1 MITYVKGDLLEAN
14 ADVICHQ
21 VNLEG
26 VMGGGLAY
34 SIARKYPKVNKVYK
48 NYIPKQLGEVC
59 FADTKDFTIAN
70 CFSQTE
76 DYDTDYKALK
86 LCLYKVK
93 GYMISCKYSR
103 VAIPYKYGCGIANGD
118 WKKVLSVFEEVFKG
132 FNVLIYVKE

>member
-14 ADVICHQ
+14 ADIICHQ
-21 VNLEG
+21 VNLQG

-76 DYDTDYKALK
+76 SFDTDYSALRT
-86 LCLYKVK
+86 CLYKVK
-93 GYMISCKYSR
+93 GYMISCGYTS

>member
-1 MITYVKGDLLEAN
+1 MITYVKGDLLKADV
-14 ADVICHQ
+14 DVICHQ
-21 VNLEG
+21 VNLQG

-34 SIARKYPKVNKVYK
+34 SIARKYPNVNEVYK
-48 NYIPKQLGEVC
+48 DYKPKQLGEVC
-59 FADTKDFTIAN
+59 FADAGRFIVAN

-76 DYDTDYKALK
+76 TFDTDYNALK

-93 GYMISCKYSR
+93 GYMISCGYTS

-132 FNVLIYVKE
+132 VKLLIYVKE